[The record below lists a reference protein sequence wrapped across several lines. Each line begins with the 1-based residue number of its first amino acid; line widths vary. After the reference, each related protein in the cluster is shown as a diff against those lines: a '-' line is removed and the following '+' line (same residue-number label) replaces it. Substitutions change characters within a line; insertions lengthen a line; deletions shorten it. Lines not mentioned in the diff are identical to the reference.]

1 MYARWC
7 RSGSGSSGLPFASST
22 LSLFLVLAC
31 VGAYDVAVTFTMSVI
46 IVVSVV
52 RGSVGVVAMVFCGNR
67 CGLCW
72 GTECLFTSLNWRYV
86 PSASCCGPCCCRR
99 LARSCEEWL
108 KYRYPAQ
115 GGKSAVCCSQPE
127 WFPLDTWNALLEHRI
142 SSAGCRRWGIIAMQV
157 SAASTRSS
165 W

>member
-1 MYARWC
+1 MVA
-7 RSGSGSSGLPFASST
+7 SGHVECPGAPNLLSRVLP
-22 LSLFLVLAC
+22 LAC
-31 VGAYDVAVTFTMSVI
+31 CCDAAFHSMNAQFVVTHSARVGLCVHAAETCIATI
-46 IVVSVV
+46 E
-52 RGSVGVVAMVFCGNR
+52 CGNR

-72 GTECLFTSLNWRYV
+72 GTECLLNWRCV